1 MNKLT
6 ASLCA
11 SAMLLAF
18 SSTTF
23 AAETITGVVTRLTV
37 TLKMKNGKTK
47 MFEVKGDVDL
57 NNVDEGD
64 EVEVVVEKGEI
75 TAIKV
80 IKEDIDPPR
89 KQ

>member
-1 MNKLT
+1 MKKF
-6 ASLCA
+6 AVGLCA
-11 SAMLLAF
+11 SALMLVF
-18 SSTTF
+18 SSW
-23 AAETITGVVTRLTV
+23 AYAETIQGTVTRLTV

-64 EVEVVVEKGEI
+64 EVEVEVTKGEI

-80 IKEDIDPPR
+80 TKEDVDPPR
-89 KQ
+89 K

>member
-1 MNKLT
+1 MRKLT
-6 ASLCA
+6 AAVFAAGL
-11 SAMLLAF
+11 LLAF
-18 SSTTF
+18 SSVTY
-23 AAETITGVVTRLTV
+23 AETIQGVVTRLTV

-47 MFEVKGDVDL
+47 LFEVKGDVDL

-64 EVEVVVEKGEI
+64 EVEVEVTKGEI

-89 KQ
+89 K

>member
-1 MNKLT
+1 MKKL
-6 ASLCA
+6 AIGLCA
-11 SAMLLAF
+11 SALVLVF
-18 SSTTF
+18 SSM
-23 AAETITGVVTRLTV
+23 AYAETLQGVVTRLTV

-64 EVEVVVEKGEI
+64 EVEVEVTKGEI

-80 IKEDIDPPR
+80 IKEDVDPPR
-89 KQ
+89 K